1 MWMSGCSSPVCWRQ
15 PPCST
20 VLLLFLC
27 EKSVDY
33 IYMCLFLSYLFHSLD
48 LFVYFLV
55 NNTLSW
61 LLIVILEVGMEM
73 GASATP
79 TSRNS
84 NDTFLLYFLLWSSP
98 TQSGTVSS
106 SSVQRSEDK
115 IILRGKVSGN
125 QTWKTFPMCRHCSEW
140 LASFI
145 HWILMV
151 TRWSW

>member
-1 MWMSGCSSPVCWRQ
+1 MSGYSSPICWREYL
-15 PPCST
+15 CST

-27 EKSVDY
+27 EKSVDC
-33 IYMCLFLSYLFHSLD
+33 IYMGLFLSYLFHSID

-61 LLIVILEVGMEM
+61 LFIVILEVDMEM
-73 GASATP
+73 GASAIL
-79 TSRNS
+79 TSHDS
-84 NDTFLLYFLLWSSP
+84 NDTFLLYFLLPSSP
-98 TQSGTVSS
+98 TQSGTVYS

-145 HWILMV
+145 HWILMI
-151 TRWSW
+151 TWWSW